1 MISFPPIC
9 FITALFIMCNSLQRV
24 NKKMLTNE
32 NLQWVKYSNE
42 IENGSWWWIQ
52 NNEENFQFFM
62 NFVHFNLN
70 ASKCRERKLI
80 FFDKFPNKCAI
91 LATKK
96 WISQQNPEY
105 KFYLNAHSERIQ
117 SIEFHMVISAMNIWT
132 WVVWIYFNNFD
143 MLTSHRCE
151 W

>member
-1 MISFPPIC
+1 MKKYFQLQYNNFYFPFSIQLLQKYWFHFLQYVLLLHFLSC
-9 FITALFIMCNSLQRV
+9 AIHCNVLI
-24 NKKMLTNE
+24 KKKLTNE
-32 NLQWVKYSNE
+32 NLQWVKYANE

-96 WISQQNPEY
+96 KEFRNKI
-105 KFYLNAHSERIQ
+105 LNI
-117 SIEFHMVISAMNIWT
+117 
-132 WVVWIYFNNFD
+132 NFI
-143 MLTSHRCE
+143 
-151 W
+151 